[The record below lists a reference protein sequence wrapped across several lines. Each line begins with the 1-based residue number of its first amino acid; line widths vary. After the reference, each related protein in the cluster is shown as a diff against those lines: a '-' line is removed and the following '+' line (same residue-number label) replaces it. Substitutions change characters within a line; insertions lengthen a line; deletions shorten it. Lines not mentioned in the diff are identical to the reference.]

1 MTSYDSPPLSPC
13 RGHYVPCK
21 VFMLDDTVLTFDILV
36 SIIGCMTWVIP
47 VIFM

>member
-36 SIIGCMTWVIP
+36 SVLQFIIYMMW
-47 VIFM
+47 